1 MAGTITKELKR
12 AGKPA
17 KRRAPKACER
27 CRIRKVR
34 CDIAL
39 RQQPCTNCALD
50 EVVCVDTPP
59 RRRASD
65 DGHPRKRRKKKEANI
80 PESNNDDLDSAFA
93 ADLVQLPELTSPPTM
108 TVDPSLQTNTGETS
122 EEPVVPTH
130 HIENHFPDFTS
141 GLLKDGDVSIQTG
154 VPSPAPSTGEIMGLG
169 QPLIGDILL
178 PNFVTPIKPG
188 KCHQYSAFLG
198 SERAFELPPPKLRNA
213 IISSYVQ
220 FVHPQLPLVDIHEV
234 LQALATDGKVANV
247 SILLLQSILLSGSAF
262 VEAEYL
268 VEAGYQSRM
277 GLRKELAD
285 KVRLLY
291 DFDCETDRF
300 VLIQSLILM
309 TSWQEKGDEV
319 KHLRHWLGIAYNIAL
334 FIGLNKDPTNSNLS
348 MRRKI
353 LWRRLWWSF
362 YIRDRMLA
370 LGLRHPPIIPF
381 EACEMPDLTMAD
393 FDIRPTN
400 NAVFSTFE
408 NCGLLHDLDQQ
419 NRLAEVCIAQLKLC
433 HYVSHVLKARH
444 KSIVPKFG
452 CTTTRTLLSVPKSSK
467 TNTPEIQTCAQQ
479 LSSWFHDLAMWLK
492 YKSPPSLNFSPEQDI
507 LIFHCALLNLCYY
520 SLVCTLHRPWPP
532 PILRALPAREVCS
545 QRKSRHAANAIV
557 SILKDLQIQEMIQFL
572 PTSGLTFLVQA
583 AVTHLSDSTTNI
595 GPLRQQSRQYLE
607 SCLEFVDCLME
618 VHAYAFFA
626 KSFLLAAAAKLYQEP
641 RFSRRLASISI
652 TESDTRNTSLS
663 VPSLE
668 MNTPYVDGDALQL
681 SKEPIFPP
689 GQDRGVLIDESYEVT
704 TDNGSQGSMFDVFD
718 FGLLDFDPDMPFEVE
733 NGQFDLMLV

>member
-1 MAGTITKELKR
+1 MEVKR
-12 AGKPA
+12 VGKPT

-27 CRIRKVR
+27 CRVRKVR

-50 EVVCVDTPP
+50 DVSCVDAPP
-59 RRRASD
+59 RRRAID
-65 DGHPRKRRKKKEANI
+65 DGIARRRRKKKASNI
-80 PESNNDDLDSAFA
+80 PDSSSTDLDPAFA
-93 ADLVQLPELTSPPTM
+93 TDIVQLPELTSPHTM
-108 TVDPSLQTNTGETS
+108 IVNPSAQAHIDEPSTG
-122 EEPVVPTH
+122 PLLPTH
-130 HIENHFPDFTS
+130 HLENHFPDFTS
-141 GLLKDGDVSIQTG
+141 GLLKDGDVSNQTG
-154 VPSPAPSTGEIMGLG
+154 VPSPVPSTGETMGLG
-169 QPLIGDILL
+169 CEQPVIGDILL

-188 KCHQYSAFLG
+188 RCHQYSSFLAA
-198 SERAFELPPPKLRNA
+198 ERAFELPPPRLRNA
-213 IISSYVQ
+213 IITSYVH
-220 FVHPQLPLVDIHEV
+220 FVHPQLPLVDVHEV
-234 LQALATDGKVANV
+234 LLALASDGKAANV
-247 SILLLQSILLSGSAF
+247 SILLLQSILLAGSAF
-262 VEAEYL
+262 VETEYL
-268 VEAGYQSRM
+268 VEAGFQDRM
-277 GLRKELAD
+277 DLRKQLANR
-285 KVRLLY
+285 VRILY

-300 VLIQSLILM
+300 ILIQSLILM

-381 EACEMPDLTMAD
+381 DACEMPDLTTSD
-393 FDIRPTN
+393 FDIRSTDA
-400 NAVFSTFE
+400 AVSSTFE

-419 NRLAEVCIAQLKLC
+419 QRLAEVCVAQLKLC
-433 HYVSHVLKARH
+433 HNVSHVLKARH
-444 KSIVPKFG
+444 KTIVPKFG

-467 TNTPEIQTCAQQ
+467 TNTPEIQKCAHQ
-479 LSSWFHDLAMWLK
+479 LSSWFHDLAMWLQ

-532 PILRALPAREVCS
+532 PILRALPAGEVCS

-557 SILKDLQIQEMIQFL
+557 SILKDLQVQEMIQFL

-583 AVTHLSDSTTNI
+583 AVTHLSDSTTHI
-595 GPLRQQSRQYLE
+595 EPLRQQSRQNLE

-626 KSFLLAAAAKLYQEP
+626 KSFLLAAAAKLYQDP
-641 RFSRRLASISI
+641 RFSRRLASISV
-652 TESDTRNTSLS
+652 TGSTTQNATPS
-663 VPSLE
+663 VPSLDL
-668 MNTPYVDGDALQL
+668 NTPYIDGNDLQI
-681 SKEPIFPP
+681 SKTSLFSSEK
-689 GQDRGVLIDESYEVT
+689 DRSLMLDDNLEVA
-704 TDNGSQGSMFDVFD
+704 TDSGSQGSMFDVFD
-718 FGLLDFDPDMPFEVE
+718 FGLLDFDSNMPFEIE
-733 NGQFDLMLV
+733 NGQLDLLLA